1 MRRVGISFLVGVLV
15 VNAVC
20 SDPENR
26 PPLEREAA
34 AHGDEIFD
42 PLGGFVTAMREQ
54 AMVGHPDTDV
64 DGEEVHDDK
73 GGKVLPG
80 KEEEGSDGAY
90 MEQPHGDSRD
100 PVDAALLVLATH
112 PKILLDLLGDFGY
125 GRNNHRKSWC
135 FGWRRFDGGEGSHI
149 VIYPRLGMLRT
160 YELLF

>member
-1 MRRVGISFLVGVLV
+1 VQSTTREYPSGVCPPGAIMRRVGISFLVGVLV

-73 GGKVLPG
+73 AP
-80 KEEEGSDGAY
+80 
-90 MEQPHGDSRD
+90 
-100 PVDAALLVLATH
+100 
-112 PKILLDLLGDFGY
+112 
-125 GRNNHRKSWC
+125 
-135 FGWRRFDGGEGSHI
+135 WR
-149 VIYPRLGMLRT
+149 
-160 YELLF
+160 